1 MTETEDSFSVDWV
14 EEKMF
19 CPNNYAYSCLTK
31 MRDGNM
37 GLLYEHQNTIK
48 FTAFNLDYIKD
59 EVNLLSP
66 TITSVTYKVEKT
78 DDHAYTLPGDKY
90 VITVKTDQNVTATGT
105 PKFRFML
112 NGKGRYANYVSG
124 GNDDKTLVFEYVL
137 QKGDEGTIQFKGPK
151 ISVMKREQ

>member
-1 MTETEDSFSVDWV
+1 M
-14 EEKMF
+14 
-19 CPNNYAYSCLTK
+19 TK

-66 TITSVTYKVEKT
+66 TITSVTYKVEKQT
-78 DDHAYTLPGDKY
+78 IMLIRLLGDKY

-137 QKGDEGTIQFKGPK
+137 QKVMKERSNSKDQRL
-151 ISVMKREQ
+151 SVMKREQ

>member
-1 MTETEDSFSVDWV
+1 
-14 EEKMF
+14 
-19 CPNNYAYSCLTK
+19 
-31 MRDGNM
+31 M

-90 VITVKTDQNVTATGT
+90 VITVKNRSECYGNRNTEIQV
-105 PKFRFML
+105 
-112 NGKGRYANYVSG
+112 YV
-124 GNDDKTLVFEYVL
+124 
-137 QKGDEGTIQFKGPK
+137 
-151 ISVMKREQ
+151 KRQRSLCELCIRRK

>member
-1 MTETEDSFSVDWV
+1 MDWV

-90 VITVKTDQNVTATGT
+90 VITVTYQTVYFVKDRSECYGNRNTEIQV
-105 PKFRFML
+105 
-112 NGKGRYANYVSG
+112 YV
-124 GNDDKTLVFEYVL
+124 
-137 QKGDEGTIQFKGPK
+137 
-151 ISVMKREQ
+151 KRQRSLCELCIRRK